1 MINRQM
7 KSRMRGWAEAMR
19 AAGQG
24 RIFYV
29 SKDGML
35 HLHYPGVIAFRNC
48 IRSEEVFN
56 EAPSH

>member
-1 MINRQM
+1 M